1 MINSKQRPS
10 LRAFDECGERMAK
23 GTAKA
28 ATIKQ
33 TSDAGERPE
42 AGVRR
47 HGGRYIYEEL
57 RKQILTLKLKPGAP
71 LDEISLAE
79 QFGLSRS
86 PVRDALARL
95 VSEGLVTILPNR
107 TTLVTPFEIEEFPKY
122 ISALDLIQRAVSRL
136 AAIHRSEADLVRIR
150 QADEAYMRAV
160 ESGDLQ
166 AMSETNKAFH
176 MVIAHA
182 ANNPYFVGY
191 YERLLGE
198 GQRLIH
204 LHFDFTVSSPG
215 ATKLGRDH
223 EELIRAIE
231 KKEADRA
238 ERLAHEHTMLFQK
251 RFLDYMRQN
260 MTESMVLV

>member
-1 MINSKQRPS
+1 MINLNARPS
-10 LRAFDECGERMAK
+10 FRAHDSGGEAMSK
-23 GTAKA
+23 GTGTE
-28 ATIKQ
+28 AT
-33 TSDAGERPE
+33 
-42 AGVRR
+42 VRR

-71 LDEISLAE
+71 LDEVSLAA

-95 VSEGLVTILPNR
+95 ISEGLVTILPNR

-122 ISALDLIQRAVSRL
+122 ISALDLIQRAVTRL
-136 AAIHRSEADLVRIR
+136 AAQHRSEDDLKRIR
-150 QADEAYMRAV
+150 QADEEYMQAV
-160 ESGDLQ
+160 ASGDFQ
-166 AMSETNKAFH
+166 AMSERNKAFH
-176 MVIAHA
+176 MAIAHA

-198 GQRLIH
+198 GQRLAL
-204 LHFDFTVSSPG
+204 LHFDYTVTSPT

-223 EELIRAIE
+223 AELIDAIE
-231 KKEADRA
+231 RKDGDLA
-238 ERLAHEHTMLFQK
+238 EQRAHEHTMLFQK

-260 MTESMVLV
+260 MTESMAVI

>member
-1 MINSKQRPS
+1 MN
-10 LRAFDECGERMAK
+10 K
-23 GTAKA
+23 GT
-28 ATIKQ
+28 
-33 TSDAGERPE
+33 GETEPQ
-42 AGVRR
+42 GRR

-57 RKQILTLKLKPGAP
+57 RKQILTLQLKPGAP
-71 LDEISLAE
+71 LDEVSLAA

-95 VSEGLVTILPNR
+95 ISEGLVTILPNR

-122 ISALDLIQRAVSRL
+122 ISALDLIQRAVTRL
-136 AAIHRSEADLVRIR
+136 AAQHRTSADLARIQKADDVYM
-150 QADEAYMRAV
+150 QAVD
-160 ESGDLQ
+160 SGDFQ
-166 AMSETNKAFH
+166 AMSETNKALH
-176 MVIAHA
+176 MAIAHA

-198 GQRLIH
+198 GQRLLH
-204 LHFDFTVSSPG
+204 LHFDYTVTSTT

-223 EELIRAIE
+223 AELIDAIAR
-231 KKEADRA
+231 KDADAA

-260 MTESMVLV
+260 MTESMALL

>member
-1 MINSKQRPS
+1 MINLKARPS
-10 LRAFDECGERMAK
+10 FRAHNDSGEIMSK
-23 GTAKA
+23 GTSE
-28 ATIKQ
+28 TE
-33 TSDAGERPE
+33 TNG
-42 AGVRR
+42 RR

-71 LDEISLAE
+71 LDEVSLAA

-95 VSEGLVTILPNR
+95 ISEGLVTILPNR

-122 ISALDLIQRAVSRL
+122 VSALDLIQRAVTRL
-136 AAIHRSEADLVRIR
+136 AALHRTEADLARIR
-150 QADEAYMRAV
+150 KADDTYMQAVD
-160 ESGDLQ
+160 SGDFN
-166 AMSETNKAFH
+166 AMSETNKALH
-176 MVIAHA
+176 MAIAHA

-198 GQRLIH
+198 GQRLLH
-204 LHFDFTVSSPG
+204 LHFDFTVTSPT
-215 ATKLGRDH
+215 AAKLGRDH
-223 EELIRAIE
+223 ADMIDAIAR
-231 KKEADRA
+231 KDAEAA

-260 MTESMVLV
+260 MTESMAIL